1 MAQPNLKLMI
11 SSRCD
16 DTMLLD
22 DAGNEISLS
31 DARKS
36 WKSMI
41 EREIYLGRKLLT
53 VWINEEEVADQGTDA
68 WDECLKQAASCD
80 MFISIFDGSAGW
92 QDKRNPGIGICH
104 AEFDAAFSQA
114 PEKVRVIRLA
124 NAKPS
129 PGADWAFFS
138 ALTKPNGFHSFVGKK
153 DDRRVKQADLTK
165 EIGKVA
171 RELLL
176 RLAHAGAADL
186 KQSGPNIGE
195 ALDWS
200 RMNFQQRAQA
210 IKSAITNALSN
221 RPNAYSPNGTDITVV
236 EIEKSKIAMVPHA
249 IPAAF
254 GVSAAKEMTG
264 QPFLRDHDYVSELS
278 RSDDVAG
285 PVHIIG
291 CSKSVTEAQAIAL
304 LGFPDATIVPGAFG
318 VYVADNVQKIQM
330 CLVTNC
336 RDASSTVHGVQR
348 MFEWL
353 DRSGE
358 SKHLLR
364 RAKSRRKIVN
374 AVIAEMQ

>member
-1 MAQPNLKLMI
+1 MAQQSLKLMI
-11 SSRCD
+11 SSRCES
-16 DTMLLD
+16 TNLLD
-22 DAGNEISLS
+22 VDGKEISLS
-31 DARKS
+31 DARKA
-36 WKSMI
+36 WKNTI
-41 EREIYLGRKLLT
+41 EQEAFLGRKLLT
-53 VWINEEEVADQGTDA
+53 VWINEEEVADQGSDA
-68 WDECLKQAASCD
+68 WDECLRQAASCD

-92 QDKRNPGIGICH
+92 QDNENPGIGICH
-104 AEFDAAFSQA
+104 AEFNAAFSQA

-124 NAKPS
+124 NAKAS
-129 PGADWAFFS
+129 RKVDLDFLS
-138 ALTKPNGFHSFVGKK
+138 ALKK
-153 DDRRVKQADLTK
+153 ANVFESVVAKKSDKFAQQADLTK
-165 EIGKVA
+165 AVEKVA

-176 RLAHAGAADL
+176 RMAHAGAADL
-186 KQSGPNIGE
+186 KKSGPNIGQ

-210 IKSAITNALSN
+210 IKSAITSALMD
-221 RPNAYSPNGTDITVV
+221 RPSAYSPKGTDITVV
-236 EIEKSKIAMVPHA
+236 EIDKSKIAMVPHA

-264 QPFLRDHDYVSELS
+264 QPFLRDHEYVSGLAS
-278 RSDDVAG
+278 SHDVAG

-304 LGFPDATIVPGAFG
+304 LGFPDATIVPGTFG

-336 RDASSTVHGVQR
+336 RDASSTAHGVQR

-358 SKHLLR
+358 SEHLLR
-364 RAKSRRKIVN
+364 RAKSRRNIVN
-374 AVIAEMQ
+374 AFVAEME